1 MHVFHFFSGLLGQY
15 FQTLNP
21 EPIHSI
27 RGLTVSQWRDTVRRE
42 LVLEDESGIWE
53 LASCEGVEGE
63 RSGPWH
69 QSGQRHCGD
78 LWHKQ
83 ETRKQGHNNV
93 ADRCQKYYDAG
104 ASFAKWR
111 AVLKTGITEPL
122 ELAVQLNAQGLARYA
137 IICQE
142 NGYQRNIKAPHS
154 YSFLL
159 SIAVHWLP
167 MYSDVETSS
176 DSFMTFSSYP
186 LSYIISTTPTSTQVC
201 FRASNTKALH
211 IRFRKSATSLNTLL

>member
-1 MHVFHFFSGLLGQY
+1 MRREKLDVFLASSRRRRRIFDDAHLSWNL
-15 FQTLNP
+15 
-21 EPIHSI
+21 ESI
-27 RGLTVSQWRDTVRRE
+27 LAAPRSFWRDTVRRE

-83 ETRKQGHNNV
+83 ETRKQGHDNV

-122 ELAVQLNAQGLARYA
+122 ELAIQLNAQGLARYA

-142 NGYQRNIKAPHS
+142 NGYPGLRTHGIGMRILQ
-154 YSFLL
+154 
-159 SIAVHWLP
+159 
-167 MYSDVETSS
+167 
-176 DSFMTFSSYP
+176 
-186 LSYIISTTPTSTQVC
+186 C
-201 FRASNTKALH
+201 
-211 IRFRKSATSLNTLL
+211 